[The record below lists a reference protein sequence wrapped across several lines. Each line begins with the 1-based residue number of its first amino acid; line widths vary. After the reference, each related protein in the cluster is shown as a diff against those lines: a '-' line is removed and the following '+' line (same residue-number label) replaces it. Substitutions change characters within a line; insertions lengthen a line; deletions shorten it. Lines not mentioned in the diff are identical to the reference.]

1 LCRYAAAANN
11 GQGNGRDAARRYA
24 AKSGLCGETLKQIA
38 EMRGQ
43 YAALLGDIGFIK
55 GPKGR
60 RADSSPFGWVDDA
73 TAAWNADARR
83 APVVKAVLTAGL
95 YANVAAMETASTSD
109 GDRGRATW
117 RDVKGEVG
125 IHPSS
130 INSKLGSGGAGS
142 ATVPTFPFLMFHE
155 KVRTS
160 RVFVRDSTV
169 VAPAALLLFGG
180 AIDVHHASGR
190 VSLDGWLW
198 LRASAQTAVL
208 YKWLRGALDA
218 ALDARIRGA
227 HHHKGR
233 GGGGGGGGGAGG
245 EDLLKTIRSLLTEQA
260 APK

>member
-1 LCRYAAAANN
+1 
-11 GQGNGRDAARRYA
+11 
-24 AKSGLCGETLKQIA
+24 
-38 EMRGQ
+38 M
-43 YAALLGDIGFIK
+43 
-55 GPKGR
+55 
-60 RADSSPFGWVDDA
+60 
-73 TAAWNADARR
+73 
-83 APVVKAVLTAGL
+83 VKAVLTAGL
-95 YANVAAMETASTSD
+95 YANVAAHDWSASSD

-117 RDVKGEVG
+117 RDAKGEVG

-142 ATVPTFPFLMFHE
+142 SSAMAPAFPFLVFHE

-208 YKWLRGALDA
+208 YKRLRAALDA

-227 HHHKGR
+227 HHRDNSHRKGR
-233 GGGGGGGGGAGG
+233 DGGGGGPGGGLGGAAGA
-245 EDLLKTIRSLLTEQA
+245 EDLLQTIRSLLTEQA
-260 APK
+260 APPS